1 MRPGIA
7 ARRRH
12 DYERHGTTG
21 LFAAY
26 DVTTGQVTGQ
36 LHRRHRAQEFGQMLL
51 VEAQVGRL
59 GQLHHPL
66 GHFQIH
72 RVRRP
77 LAPVPVSQGA
87 CPLLPVARPQPR
99 QLAFRLSQQLPRL
112 GCAQHPC
119 LQLVQDQQPPL
130 LS

>member
-36 LHRRHRAQEFGQMLL
+36 LHRRHRAQEFGHFIGLAVHLALANHDRLL
-51 VEAQVGRL
+51 VDQR
-59 GQLHHPL
+59 
-66 GHFQIH
+66 
-72 RVRRP
+72 
-77 LAPVPVSQGA
+77 
-87 CPLLPVARPQPR
+87 
-99 QLAFRLSQQLPRL
+99 SQQVDLL
-112 GCAQHPC
+112 AV
-119 LQLVQDQQPPL
+119 LVQRSLQRRHCWLGLQPIQRSRGPHLNAAADQ
-130 LS
+130 LSSPTQRPSSSPT

>member
-36 LHRRHRAQEFGQMLL
+36 LHRRHRAQEFGQFLRRI
-51 VEAQVGRL
+51 EATVPADLDVHLILDNYAIHQPRPSTVGCC
-59 GQLHHPL
+59 GTPASTATS
-66 GHFQIH
+66 
-72 RVRRP
+72 P
-77 LAPVPVSQGA
+77 
-87 CPLLPVARPQPR
+87 LPVA
-99 QLAFRLSQQLPRL
+99 L
-112 GCAQHPC
+112 G
-119 LQLVQDQQPPL
+119 
-130 LS
+130 

>member
-36 LHRRHRAQEFGQMLL
+36 LHRRHRAQEFGQ
-51 VEAQVGRL
+51 VVRKRREAD
-59 GQLHHPL
+59 
-66 GHFQIH
+66 
-72 RVRRP
+72 RVRRE
-77 LAPVPVSQGA
+77 G
-87 CPLLPVARPQPR
+87 RE
-99 QLAFRLSQQLPRL
+99 LSDR
-112 GCAQHPC
+112 
-119 LQLVQDQQPPL
+119 
-130 LS
+130 S